1 MAKISK
7 STVLGIV
14 ALVCAMLG
22 LAPSAMAAAATVPQ
36 SLTQQGRL
44 LDDAGMPVKN
54 PVTFTFS
61 LYTAASGGTAIWFE
75 QIPVTPDDGYFSAR
89 LGETKQFDATIFDGS
104 RAVLFLGIKVG
115 NDAEM
120 TPRQQITSVP
130 FALLAGRSL
139 TAALADEATHAA
151 NADLAKNATNA
162 ANAANAT
169 LAANATNAGHATN
182 ADHATVSDTVTS
194 IAGNFVVKDSALATT
209 PVAIACDAGTV
220 IVGGF
225 CQTADS
231 IQTTGLTSSSSSTD
245 IHSKTYHCAPNTA
258 GAVVTA
264 SIVCAK

>member
-22 LAPSAMAAAATVPQ
+22 LAPSAMAATATVPQ

-61 LYTAASGGTAIWFE
+61 LYTAATGGTAIWFE

-162 ANAANAT
+162 ATAANAT
-169 LAANATNAGHATN
+169 LAANATNAAHATN
-182 ADHATVSDTVTS
+182 ADLARL
-194 IAGNFVVKDSALATT
+194 IAREQTRRSALAAPRTIPSGDDGLDVDQVMQILPHRFPFLMVDRIISFET
-209 PVAIACDAGTV
+209 ETKCVGVKTV
-220 IVGGF
+220 
-225 CQTADS
+225 
-231 IQTTGLTSSSSSTD
+231 TD
-245 IHSKTYHCAPNTA
+245 KCR
-258 GAVVTA
+258 
-264 SIVCAK
+264 